1 MGSLTSSPDLPPPQ
15 PRQPVVR
22 QPVQQPAP
30 QPVQQPANGAGG
42 TKGST
47 SVPEADEQGQGQ
59 SQTQDQTQDQSGG
72 DAGGRAEEEQ
82 RAAALLRERRGR
94 ESTINTGFR
103 GILDPRESRPERKTL
118 LGG

>member
-15 PRQPVVR
+15 PRQPVLR
-22 QPVQQPAP
+22 QPVQQP
-30 QPVQQPANGAGG
+30 QQQPTSGAGG
-42 TKGST
+42 TTGSAST
-47 SVPEADEQGQGQ
+47 SEADEQGQTQ
-59 SQTQDQTQDQSGG
+59 SQSGE
-72 DAGGRAEEEQ
+72 DAGSAAEGEQQ